1 MAYEIGTL
9 PLERLVGP
17 ATRASELFARL
28 DERLAHSP
36 VRDGWIER
44 SHFHDAVAALWVEG
58 ELVHLEDLVF
68 HDAEMDQRTPTHELT
83 RAHAVLRKRRR
94 ILSQG
99 RDWPFS
105 REGLRE
111 LAGRAGIGTGRT
123 LSESDREGEGMPFPE
138 TEAGGADEPED
149 DVLAQ
154 EFAEIDA
161 VLTRSSRL
169 LSGAAHVAPAR
180 PRQDDTRLAVLY
192 DEDWDEGARLA
203 EWRELM
209 ERTRELPLVLRG
221 AVLLDA
227 WTDIEVLQ
235 RGDWIGPLL
244 VGALLRQGGLCAHH
258 LACLHLGA
266 QKVPRERRR
275 ARDRTERLLAW
286 IDVLF
291 ETASFGLKEHDRLLL
306 ARERMG
312 RVLRGRRA
320 NSKLPALVDLV
331 LSRPLVS
338 TGTIQ
343 KALKVSRQGA
353 LDLIGALGLREMTGR
368 GSFRAWG
375 II

>member
-1 MAYEIGTL
+1 M
-9 PLERLVGP
+9 GP
-17 ATRASELFARL
+17 ATRATELLARL

-58 ELVHLEDLVF
+58 ELVHVEDLVF
-68 HDAEMDQRTPTHELT
+68 HDAEMDQRRPTHELT

-94 ILSQG
+94 ILSQR
-99 RDWPFS
+99 RDRAFS

-111 LAGRAGIGTGRT
+111 LTGRAAASTTIAEG
-123 LSESDREGEGMPFPE
+123 DREGEGAVAADA
-138 TEAGGADEPED
+138 EAGEATEEVED
-149 DVLAQ
+149 DALAA

-161 VLTRSSRL
+161 LLARSSKL
-169 LSGAAHVAPAR
+169 LGGADIAPAR
-180 PRQDDTRLAVLY
+180 PRQDDTRLAVFY
-192 DEDWDEGARLA
+192 DEDWDENARLA
-203 EWRELM
+203 EWCDVA
-209 ERTRELPLVLRG
+209 ERTRELSLVLRA

-235 RGDWIGPLL
+235 RGEWIGPLL
-244 VGALLRQGGLCAHH
+244 VAALLRQDGLCGHH

-291 ETASFGLKEHDRLLL
+291 EAASVGLKEHDRLLL
-306 ARERMG
+306 ARERME
-312 RVLRGRRA
+312 RALRGRRA
-320 NSKLPALVDLV
+320 SSKLPALVDLV

-343 KALKVSRQGA
+343 KTLSVSRQGA
-353 LDLIGALGLREMTGR
+353 LDLIKAISLREMTGR

-375 II
+375 IL

>member
-1 MAYEIGTL
+1 MTYEIGDL
-9 PLERLVGP
+9 PLKRLVGP
-17 ATRASELFARL
+17 VTRATELLTRL

-99 RDWPFS
+99 RDWSFS

-111 LAGRAGIGTGRT
+111 LTGRAGALQPEG
-123 LSESDREGEGMPFPE
+123 DREGEGTVAAGE
-138 TEAGGADEPED
+138 ATEEVED
-149 DVLAQ
+149 DALAA

-161 VLTRSSRL
+161 VLARSSKL
-169 LSGAAHVAPAR
+169 LSGDDIAPAR

-192 DEDWDEGARLA
+192 DEDWDEIARLA
-203 EWRELM
+203 EWKAVV
-209 ERTRELPLVLRG
+209 ERARELPLVLRA

-244 VGALLRQGGLCAHH
+244 VAALLRQDGLCGHH

-275 ARDRTERLLAW
+275 ARGRTERLLAW

-291 ETASFGLKEHDRLLL
+291 EAASFGLKEHDRLML
-306 ARERMG
+306 ARERME
-312 RVLRGRRA
+312 RVVRARRA
-320 NSKLPALVDLV
+320 SSKLPALVDLV

-353 LDLIGALGLREMTGR
+353 LDLIGQISLREMTGR

-375 II
+375 IV

>member
-1 MAYEIGTL
+1 MAYEIGKL
-9 PLERLVGP
+9 PLEALISPAAKATEALV
-17 ATRASELFARL
+17 RL

-94 ILSQG
+94 ILTQA
-99 RDWPFS
+99 RDWPFC

-111 LAGRAGIGTGRT
+111 LTGRTGAEAT
-123 LSESDREGEGMPFPE
+123 LSESDPDAEGREAA
-138 TEAGGADEPED
+138 EADAGASEQSED

-161 VLTRSSRL
+161 VLARSSKL
-169 LSGAAHVAPAR
+169 LSGAEIAAAR
-180 PRQDDTRLAVLY
+180 PRQDDDRLAVLF
-192 DEDWDEGARLA
+192 DGDWDEGARLA
-203 EWRELM
+203 EWREVA
-209 ERTRELPLVLRG
+209 ERTRGFPLVLRA

-227 WTDIEVLQ
+227 WTDIKVLQ

-244 VGALLRQGGLCAHH
+244 VAALLRQEGLCAHH
-258 LACLHLGA
+258 LANLHLGA

-275 ARDRTERLLAW
+275 SRDRVERLLAW
-286 IDVLF
+286 IDVMF
-291 ETASFGLKEHDRLLL
+291 EAAGFGLKEHDRLLL
-306 ARERMG
+306 AKERME

-320 NSKLPALVDLV
+320 SSKLPALVDLV

-338 TGTIQ
+338 TSMVQ
-343 KALKVSRQGA
+343 KELVVSRQGA
-353 LDLIGALGLREMTGR
+353 LDLIGATNLREMTGR

-375 II
+375 IL

>member
-1 MAYEIGTL
+1 
-9 PLERLVGP
+9 
-17 ATRASELFARL
+17 
-28 DERLAHSP
+28 
-36 VRDGWIER
+36 
-44 SHFHDAVAALWVEG
+44 
-58 ELVHLEDLVF
+58 
-68 HDAEMDQRTPTHELT
+68 
-83 RAHAVLRKRRR
+83 
-94 ILSQG
+94 
-99 RDWPFS
+99 
-105 REGLRE
+105 
-111 LAGRAGIGTGRT
+111 
-123 LSESDREGEGMPFPE
+123 MPFPE
-138 TEAGGADEPED
+138 TEAGGAEETED

-161 VLTRSSRL
+161 VLARSSRL
-169 LSGAAHVAPAR
+169 LSGAESAPAR
-180 PRQDDTRLAVLY
+180 PPQDDTRLAVLY

-244 VGALLRQGGLCAHH
+244 VGALLRQEGLCAHH

-275 ARDRTERLLAW
+275 ARNRTERLLAS

-291 ETASFGLKEHDRLLL
+291 EAASFGLKEHDRLLL

-320 NSKLPALVDLV
+320 SSKLPALVDLV

-353 LDLIGALGLREMTGR
+353 LDLIGAIGLREMTGR